1 MPGLSIS
8 SLPTVCRFHEVSTGR
23 HVFEFCPFVP
33 EYDPVRRIIVFA
45 VLVAAQRIESGAIE
59 FSGVMNQ
66 QRIAGDSRDTLPN
79 ARIARR
85 HAPESTLIKRPR
97 KQSGA
102 ARMRQLQLSADVA
115 EIGKQRRKVIEI
127 HIKIAIEVAIGGGG
141 VRRLPEMRE
150 KNGKVLKRCGAIAVN
165 VADDSNNR

>member
-1 MPGLSIS
+1 
-8 SLPTVCRFHEVSTGR
+8 
-23 HVFEFCPFVP
+23 
-33 EYDPVRRIIVFA
+33 
-45 VLVAAQRIESGAIE
+45 
-59 FSGVMNQ
+59 
-66 QRIAGDSRDTLPN
+66 
-79 ARIARR
+79 
-85 HAPESTLIKRPR
+85 
-97 KQSGA
+97 
-102 ARMRQLQLSADVA
+102 MRQLQLSADVA